1 MIDAILWSGLLS
13 YHHDFHQGIPEDPG
27 RFNHGSCRWIIFKI
41 FGVDNVHSSITK
53 ALDINAELAMATEA
67 TTACLGFY
75 PKTVVDLIASYALL
89 EANVIINV
97 LDFNAGVNECQMS
110 QEKLCV
116 INDH

>member
-1 MIDAILWSGLLS
+1 M
-13 YHHDFHQGIPEDPG
+13 
-27 RFNHGSCRWIIFKI
+27 
-41 FGVDNVHSSITK
+41 V
-53 ALDINAELAMATEA
+53 
-67 TTACLGFY
+67 